1 MARVQTC
8 LQDDGTFVLTNYH
21 AAAPFASFL
30 PGIAGELGVPIWVF
44 YCNRGQAITSC
55 GVRNKDGAILEYHPA
70 ETAYQRVFNESFRTL
85 LWNGDHCYEPFREG
99 GGSHAGRRGHTQ
111 TLCVRAHELEL
122 IEENPAEGLRTCVLY
137 FTLPNLPQGALVR
150 RVTVTNISR
159 RTRRLRIADGVARLV
174 PGCTPQGTYKN
185 TANTHAGMV
194 ETRGMAQGVVFSR
207 SCIAAMDETTLD
219 FDTAGNYLVTQP
231 VRGVRG
237 AVRMIGDP
245 RLVFG
250 DGADPSTAC
259 AFVAHA
265 GVCRGPQREVGYMPC
280 AFAALETTLAAG
292 ATCEWISLLGHTAPP
307 TAALQLRAQLQR
319 PGWVAAKRAENAALI
334 AAIED
339 RMWTVTAAP
348 VFDHYCRQT
357 YLDNV
362 LRGGLPI
369 SLGTQIFHLYFRR
382 HGDMERDYNWF
393 AIEPAYY
400 AQGNASYRDINQNR
414 RTDVLFNP
422 AVALTNVRT
431 FFNALQTDGNNPLG
445 YDGTAFDVPAAA
457 LAASGLAGAAR
468 EELTSLLKQP
478 VTPGRLAAFAV
489 THRLPVASF
498 IETVLAQARR
508 VDRYGGSD
516 GYWSDHWSYC
526 ADLLENYVQVY
537 PDRAQT
543 ALHGDCSYTYCD
555 AIELML
561 PRAQR
566 FTCDARNGAVRQ
578 HNALTHDAE
587 KARQLAAR
595 TADATCVRTQHG
607 AGDVYRC
614 TLFQKLLCLVAIK
627 TTALDPDGLGIEMR
641 GNRPGWNDA
650 LNGLPGLIGSSLNET
665 AELLQLARLTRK
677 YAATTTACQVFAE
690 LAEVLRGLVPAL
702 AVTDEPPA
710 RWQAL
715 NELREQYLSATRLGV
730 SGAETSMTSAEL
742 ADVLDRI
749 IAVTQHA
756 VDHARDA
763 RSGLYAGYFYYQVT
777 AHKNLAT
784 ADGTPVLRDGRR
796 CVWPLAFER
805 VTLPAY
811 LEPQVRVM
819 KTLDAA
825 ACRALHRAVGRSPLY
840 DRQLR
845 MYVLNAPLARA
856 SKEIGRANVF
866 PPGWLEN
873 ESVWLHMEYKYLL
886 ALLQAGLH
894 DEFFAACATALVPN
908 QPPRRYGRSP
918 LENSSFLASSAHP
931 DKQIH
936 GAGFYA
942 RLSGATVEFISMWL
956 ELSGAAHMFS
966 MDAAGALQCRLQ
978 PILPAAYFTRAA
990 TPRVLQR
997 GTTAQTVTIP
1007 KNACAFVLLGDMLV
1021 VYHNPLRRATF
1032 GPRGVTPQ
1040 RYTLADRCGG
1050 MHEITGA
1057 TIGADKAEQLRAGAF
1072 TRIDVHLG

>member
-1 MARVQTC
+1 MARVQTR

-21 AAAPFASFL
+21 QAAPFASFL
-30 PGIAGELGVPIWVF
+30 PGIAGALGVPIWVF

-55 GVRNKDGAILEYHPA
+55 GVRDKDGAMLEYHPA
-70 ETAYQRVFNESFRTL
+70 EMAYQRVFNESFRTL
-85 LWNGDHCYEPFREG
+85 IWNHDHYYESFRDCG
-99 GGSHAGRRGHTQ
+99 GIHAERRGHTQ
-111 TLCVRAHELEL
+111 RMHVRAHELEL
-122 IEENPAEGLRTCVLY
+122 IDENPAEGLRTRVVY
-137 FTLPNLPQGALVR
+137 FTLPTMPQGGLVR
-150 RVTVTNISR
+150 GVTITNIGR
-159 RTRRLRIADGVARLV
+159 RTRRLRVADGVARLV

-185 TANTHAGMV
+185 MANTHAGMV
-194 ETRGMAQGVVFSR
+194 ETRGMADGVVFSR

-250 DGADPSTAC
+250 DGADPSAAC
-259 AFVAHA
+259 AFIAHA

-292 ATCEWISLLGHTAPP
+292 ATCEWISLLGHIATPR
-307 TAALQLRAQLQR
+307 AALQLRAQLKR
-319 PGWVAAKRAENAALI
+319 PGWVATKRAENAALI
-334 AAIED
+334 ADIED
-339 RMWTVTAAP
+339 RMWTVTTAP

-362 LRGGLPI
+362 LRGGLPV

-393 AIEPAYY
+393 TLDPAYY
-400 AQGNASYRDINQNR
+400 SQGNASYRDINQNR
-414 RTDVLFNP
+414 RTDVLFNA
-422 AVALTNVRT
+422 AVGATNVRT

-445 YDGTAFDVPAAA
+445 YEGTAFDVPAAA
-457 LAASGLAGAAR
+457 LPACGVTGPALA
-468 EELTSLLKQP
+468 ELTELLKKP
-478 VTPGRLAAFAV
+478 ATPGRLATFALK
-489 THRLPVASF
+489 HRLPVAPF
-498 IETVLAQARR
+498 LEKILAQARR

-516 GYWSDHWSYC
+516 GYWSDHWTYC
-526 ADLLENYVQVY
+526 ADLLENYLQVY

-543 ALHGDCSYTYCD
+543 ALHDDCSYTYCD
-555 AIELML
+555 VVELML
-561 PRAQR
+561 PRSLR
-566 FTCDARNGAVRQ
+566 FTCDARSGEVRQ

-595 TADATCVRTQHG
+595 SADATCVRTQHG
-607 AGDVYRC
+607 AGAVYYC

-665 AELLQLARLTRK
+665 AELLHLARLTKRH
-677 YAATTTACQVFAE
+677 AATAAACRVFTALAE
-690 LAEVLRGLVPAL
+690 LLRGLAPAL
-702 AVTDEPPA
+702 ACADEPPA

-730 SGAETSMTSAEL
+730 SGADVSMTSAEL
-742 ADVLDRI
+742 TAVLDGI
-749 IAVTQHA
+749 IAVLQHA
-756 VDHARDA
+756 LDHARNA
-763 RSGLYAGYFYYQVT
+763 RTGLYDGYFYYSVT
-777 AHKNLAT
+777 AHKKLTN

-811 LEPQVRVM
+811 LEPQVHVM

-840 DRQLR
+840 DRQLK

-886 ALLQAGLH
+886 ALLQADLH
-894 DEFFAACATALVPN
+894 AEFFAACATALIPH
-908 QPPRRYGRSP
+908 QPPQRYGRSP
-918 LENSSFLASSAHP
+918 LENSSFLATSAHP

-956 ELSGAAHMFS
+956 AISGAARMFS
-966 MDAAGALQCRLQ
+966 LAAGGALQCRLQ
-978 PILPAAYFTRAA
+978 PILPATYFTRAA
-990 TPRVLQR
+990 TTRVLQR
-997 GTTAQTVTIP
+997 GTATQTVTIP
-1007 KNACAFVLLGDMLV
+1007 KNACAFVLLGGTLV
-1021 VYHNPLRRATF
+1021 VYHNPLRRDTF
-1032 GPRGVTPQ
+1032 GPRAVTPQ
-1040 RYTLADRCGG
+1040 RYVLTDRDGAIK
-1050 MHEITGA
+1050 EVAGA
-1057 TIGADKAEQLRAGAF
+1057 TLDATHADAIRAG
-1072 TRIDVHLG
+1072 RIARMDVQLG